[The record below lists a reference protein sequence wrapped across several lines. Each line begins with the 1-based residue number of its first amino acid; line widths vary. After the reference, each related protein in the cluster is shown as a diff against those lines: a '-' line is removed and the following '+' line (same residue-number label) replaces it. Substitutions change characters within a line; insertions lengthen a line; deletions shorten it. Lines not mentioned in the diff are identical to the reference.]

1 MFSKILKYLVGKKVM
16 DQKSVVSLQSIKN
29 KIENM
34 NKNQQLDILKIL
46 YEEENVKLNENKSGV
61 YVNLTFLSSSVLEKV
76 TNYLVY
82 VGDQEEN
89 LTSIEEK
96 KNITRQQ
103 LFNSECI

>member
-61 YVNLTFLSSSVLEKV
+61 YVNLTFLSSSVLEKI

-96 KNITRQQ
+96 KNMTRQQ
-103 LFNSECI
+103 LFNSEGI